1 MEFSMRILFVAKALA
16 ATLLAFVLAP
26 VARAEI
32 YTWVDA
38 QGRTN
43 ISNLAPPEGARVT
56 RVVHEAPPNPYNDA
70 ARDAAQKAEL
80 ESLAQRVDQLQIAL
94 QNAVR
99 QPPPQPQPQV
109 IIVPAAAPVQYVS
122 EPEPAPQAQDCN
134 YGWTCNGWWNPGF
147 PPFVSYVYVPSA
159 RFRNPS
165 HFNGQGG
172 RGDRGDRGPPRRPPM
187 KTLAMTRP

>member
-1 MEFSMRILFVAKALA
+1 MRIHLVANSLA
-16 ATLLAFVLAP
+16 AALLAFALSP

-43 ISNLAPPEGARVT
+43 ISNLAPPDGARVT
-56 RVVHEAPPNPYNDA
+56 KVVHEAPPNPYNDA

-94 QNAVR
+94 QNAAR
-99 QPPPQPQPQV
+99 QPPPQPPPQFIV
-109 IIVPAAAPVQYVS
+109 VPAAAPVQYVS
-122 EPEPAPQAQDCN
+122 EPEPAPQVQDCS

-147 PPFVSYVYVPSA
+147 PPFVSYVYVPQA
-159 RFRNPS
+159 RVRNPA
-165 HFNGQGG
+165 HFNGHGG
-172 RGDRGDRGPPRRPPM
+172 RGDRGGDRGPQRRPPM
-187 KTLAMTRP
+187 KSVALTHP